1 MKKSERTH
9 GEYLRRFE
17 SESQGTLADFIKYF
31 KLGRRTTLKDKYP
44 EDAIVQIGELVHDKD
59 TYIIRKIMVD
69 SDEFNFKFIKREVKQ
84 EESEEAYHMF
94 LAIRNM

>member
-1 MKKSERTH
+1 
-9 GEYLRRFE
+9 
-17 SESQGTLADFIKYF
+17 
-31 KLGRRTTLKDKYP
+31 
-44 EDAIVQIGELVHDKD
+44 
-59 TYIIRKIMVD
+59 MVD